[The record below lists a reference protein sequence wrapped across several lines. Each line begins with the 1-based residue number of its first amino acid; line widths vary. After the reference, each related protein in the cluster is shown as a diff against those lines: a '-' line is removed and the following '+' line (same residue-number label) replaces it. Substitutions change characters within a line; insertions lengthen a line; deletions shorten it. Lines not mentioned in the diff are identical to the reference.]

1 MNNNTFLDSL
11 FSPLGPQY
19 CNYFYY
25 LTVFFFSMF
34 VFSAVV
40 IVKTFFTDKKSMKAV
55 DIVMI
60 LSQPLLLYFIN
71 RLYYSM
77 CIGSLR

>member
-1 MNNNTFLDSL
+1 MHNNSFLDTL

-25 LTVFFFSMF
+25 LTVFFFAMF

-40 IVKTFFTDKKSMKAV
+40 ILKSFFTDKKTMKATDV
-55 DIVMI
+55 VMI
-60 LSQPLLLYFIN
+60 LTQPLLLYFVN

-77 CIGSLR
+77 CVGSLK

>member
-1 MNNNTFLDSL
+1 MQNNSFLDTL

-25 LTVFFFSMF
+25 LTVFFFAMF

-40 IVKTFFTDKKSMKAV
+40 ILKSFFTDKKTMKAS

-60 LSQPLLLYFIN
+60 LTQPLLLYFVN

-77 CIGSLR
+77 CVGSLK

>member
-1 MNNNTFLDSL
+1 MHNNSFLDTL
-11 FSPLGPQY
+11 FSPLGSQY

-25 LTVFFFSMF
+25 LTVFFFAMF

-40 IVKTFFTDKKSMKAV
+40 ILKSFFTDKKTMKAA

-60 LSQPLLLYFIN
+60 LSQPLLLYFVN

-77 CIGSLR
+77 CVGSLK

>member
-1 MNNNTFLDSL
+1 MHNNYFLDSL
-11 FSPLGPQY
+11 FSPLGAQY

-25 LTVFFFSMF
+25 LTVFFFAMF
-34 VFSAVV
+34 IFSAVV
-40 IVKTFFTDKKSMKAV
+40 ILKSFFTDKNTMKAV
-55 DIVMI
+55 DIVTI
-60 LSQPLLLYFIN
+60 LTQPLLLYFIN

>member
-1 MNNNTFLDSL
+1 MHNNNFLDNI

-34 VFSAVV
+34 VFTAVV
-40 IVKTFFTDKKSMKAV
+40 VLKSVFMDKKKMK
-55 DIVMI
+55 ISNIMI
-60 LSQPLLLYFIN
+60 ILTQPLLLYFVN

-77 CIGSLR
+77 CVGSLR

>member
-1 MNNNTFLDSL
+1 MHSNSFLDAI

-25 LTVFFFSMF
+25 LTVFFFAMF

-40 IVKTFFTDKKSMKAV
+40 ILKSFFTNKKTMKATDV
-55 DIVMI
+55 VMI
-60 LSQPLLLYFIN
+60 LTQPLLLYFVN

-77 CIGSLR
+77 CVGSLK

>member
-1 MNNNTFLDSL
+1 MHGNSFLDAV

-25 LTVFFFSMF
+25 LTVFFFAMF

-40 IVKTFFTDKKSMKAV
+40 ILKSFFTDKKTMKATDV
-55 DIVMI
+55 VMI
-60 LSQPLLLYFIN
+60 LTQPLLLYFVN

-77 CIGSLR
+77 CVGSLK